1 MSARVTAIVLA
12 GRLNTGAFKD
22 ISPEPF
28 EALIEIAG
36 RPMVSCVVDA
46 LIAAPGVGRIIVVG
60 PQAHLAGK
68 LGRGVEVVQ
77 HGTGLVENL
86 GRGLA
91 AAGAGPDAAA
101 GAGAA
106 NAGAANAPFLILGS
120 DIPLITADVIE
131 RLLEAC
137 RQVPAFFHYPIVERS
152 ICIERFPDVR
162 RTFVRV
168 RDGVFTGGNVFLVR
182 REAAPRLLDLVGSF
196 FAARKSPLRLA
207 GLLGWRTVFRFLTRR
222 AAIAE
227 LEGVFTRLAG
237 VPCRAVIFPHP
248 EIGIDVDKP
257 KDLELVRAHFP
268 RW

>member
-28 EALIEIAG
+28 EALIDIAG
-36 RPMVSCVVDA
+36 RPMVSYVVDA

-68 LGRGVEVVQ
+68 LEGVVEVVE
-77 HGTGLVENL
+77 HGAGLVENL

-91 AAGAGPDAAA
+91 AAGAGPGAVDA

-106 NAGAANAPFLILGS
+106 NVPFLILGS

-131 RLLEAC
+131 RFLEAC

-227 LEGVFTRLAG
+227 LEGVFTRLAA

-257 KDLELVRAHFP
+257 GDLELVRAHFS
-268 RW
+268 R